1 MEKEFK
7 ILIADDEEVV
17 TNFLT
22 RVLRKND
29 YQFTIAKNGEEAV
42 KKIEEDNF
50 NLVFLDI
57 WMPELNGVEV
67 FKFIK
72 KTKPLLPVVMMS
84 SSNQWD
90 IPPPQRGLREEEVKK
105 IQPYRF
111 LYKPLE
117 IKDILQT
124 INEVMKNSDWFH
136 KSET

>member
-84 SSNQWD
+84 SSNQGD
-90 IPPPQRGLREEEVKK
+90 IPPPQRGLREEEV
-105 IQPYRF
+105 
-111 LYKPLE
+111 
-117 IKDILQT
+117 
-124 INEVMKNSDWFH
+124 NWFH